1 MVDDARQHDS
11 QKYVDELEPG
21 TTLMRGQYK
30 IIRYLNSGGFGITYL
45 ATDSLDRQIVIKEC
59 FPQSFCRRNGQQIEA
74 RSESHVG
81 ELRSIVRLFSQEAR
95 ALAKLE
101 HPYIVGVHQV
111 FEENNTAYMAIDFVK
126 GHDLLAIIEQKVVLL
141 RPDQV
146 KAVLRKV
153 LDAIGFVHSAGML
166 HRDISPDNIIITD
179 ELTPVLIDFGA
190 AREQATKATR
200 ALSALRVVKDGYSP
214 QEFYIAGSEQ
224 GPSSDLYSVAAS
236 FYHAIT
242 GQLPPD
248 SQLRIASHV
257 AKEPDP
263 YIPLGKMTSDYDEAF
278 CSAIDKAM
286 AILPKDRVTSAA
298 EWSIMMETPVKSRAK
313 RASKQVPSI
322 SRKPKRVS
330 HRISARPSKR
340 VKVASK
346 SSNLLGR
353 VSAIAIAACIVGGVA
368 YLTLDNP
375 RISRATSAIFET
387 SPSQVETVAAAETA
401 APAIAAQEETQVA
414 TTDPEPSE
422 VPAADTPNDLAA
434 QIATVA
440 SEETVDT
447 SAGLDVVT
455 TPALEAFVDSY
466 VNGEVVASWALDLPF
481 RSNSENVI
489 VSVNDSFSNRLSS
502 GERIVEVDGAQ
513 VYDLEDTLRQ
523 LAKRSDGKQI
533 SFRVVAE
540 NPGAGTRMYTQV
552 TAPIIYMTD
561 LRNGFRFQTQFDG
574 SVWLT
579 TVIDVA
585 PDTNS
590 GLKAGDT
597 IVAMVGTNERIS
609 DGATMA
615 RLLAETITSGQ
626 SQAQLAV
633 SRAGT
638 MWVESIETGASS

>member
-153 LDAIGFVHSAGML
+153 LDAIGFVHSAEML

-257 AKEPDP
+257 AKEPG
-263 YIPLGKMTSDYDEAF
+263 PLHPTWED
-278 CSAIDKAM
+278 
-286 AILPKDRVTSAA
+286 
-298 EWSIMMETPVKSRAK
+298 
-313 RASKQVPSI
+313 
-322 SRKPKRVS
+322 
-330 HRISARPSKR
+330 
-340 VKVASK
+340 
-346 SSNLLGR
+346 
-353 VSAIAIAACIVGGVA
+353 
-368 YLTLDNP
+368 
-375 RISRATSAIFET
+375 
-387 SPSQVETVAAAETA
+387 
-401 APAIAAQEETQVA
+401 
-414 TTDPEPSE
+414 
-422 VPAADTPNDLAA
+422 
-434 QIATVA
+434 
-440 SEETVDT
+440 
-447 SAGLDVVT
+447 DV
-455 TPALEAFVDSY
+455 
-466 VNGEVVASWALDLPF
+466 
-481 RSNSENVI
+481 
-489 VSVNDSFSNRLSS
+489 RL
-502 GERIVEVDGAQ
+502 
-513 VYDLEDTLRQ
+513 
-523 LAKRSDGKQI
+523 
-533 SFRVVAE
+533 
-540 NPGAGTRMYTQV
+540 
-552 TAPIIYMTD
+552 
-561 LRNGFRFQTQFDG
+561 
-574 SVWLT
+574 
-579 TVIDVA
+579 
-585 PDTNS
+585 
-590 GLKAGDT
+590 
-597 IVAMVGTNERIS
+597 
-609 DGATMA
+609 
-615 RLLAETITSGQ
+615 
-626 SQAQLAV
+626 
-633 SRAGT
+633 
-638 MWVESIETGASS
+638 

>member
-1 MVDDARQHDS
+1 MVDDAWQHDS

-368 YLTLDNP
+368 YLNLDNP

-387 SPSQVETVAAAETA
+387 SPSQVETVAAAETP
-401 APAIAAQEETQVA
+401 APAIAAQEEAQVSTA
-414 TTDPEPSE
+414 DPESSE

-466 VNGEVVASWALDLPF
+466 VDGEVVASWALDLPF